1 MKQTMMVQTAA
12 TGQNS
17 QPHTFHHR
25 PYPAF
30 ERSGVFIHLTRNL
43 MLLSSTFKV
52 TTKFIAAYVLL
63 IGTSTAIYAQT
74 SDAKRALAVR
84 AVAAQEGPEMNRMLA
99 QLAGSATQQMVAN
112 WDERVSQLPEAKQQS
127 AITAMDAELKK
138 FNDDALKLITAQA
151 TKVRGDALL
160 NAYVERFSED
170 ELKQLVALMEAP
182 VFKKYQNV
190 GPDLGGIYIKAIVD
204 GTRSAVEARSKSF
217 DAAAAKIVGVAPSPS
232 PATASPPAKKP

>member
-1 MKQTMMVQTAA
+1 
-12 TGQNS
+12 
-17 QPHTFHHR
+17 
-25 PYPAF
+25 
-30 ERSGVFIHLTRNL
+30 
-43 MLLSSTFKV
+43 MLLSSTIKV
-52 TTKFIAAYVLL
+52 TTKFIAACALL

-127 AITAMDAELKK
+127 AINAMDAELKK

-151 TKVRGDALL
+151 AKVRGDALL
-160 NAYVERFSED
+160 NAYIERFSEE

-182 VFKKYQNV
+182 VFKKYQSV
-190 GPDLGGIYIKAIVD
+190 GPDLGGVYIKAIVD
-204 GTRSAVEARSKSF
+204 GTRSAVEARSKTF
-217 DAAAAKIVGVAPSPS
+217 DTAAAKIVGVPAAPPS
-232 PATASPPAKKP
+232 GASNAPAKKP

>member
-25 PYPAF
+25 ARPALRR
-30 ERSGVFIHLTRNL
+30 EGVFANLTRNL
-43 MLLSSTFKV
+43 MPFTSVVKL
-52 TTKFIAAYVLL
+52 TTKFIAACALL
-63 IGTSTAIYAQT
+63 MGVSGTINAQT

-84 AVAAQEGPEMNRMLA
+84 AVAAQEGPEMSRMLA

-112 WDERVSQLPEAKQQS
+112 WDERISELPEAKQKGV
-127 AITAMDAELKK
+127 INAMDAELKK

-151 TKVRGDALL
+151 TKVRGEALL
-160 NAYVERFSED
+160 NAYTERFSEE

-190 GPDLGGIYIKAIVD
+190 GPELGSIYIKAIVD
-204 GTRSAVEARSKSF
+204 GTRSAVEARSKTF
-217 DAAAAKIVGVAPSPS
+217 DVAAAKIVGVSTPSAGAPSG
-232 PATASPPAKKP
+232 PAKRP